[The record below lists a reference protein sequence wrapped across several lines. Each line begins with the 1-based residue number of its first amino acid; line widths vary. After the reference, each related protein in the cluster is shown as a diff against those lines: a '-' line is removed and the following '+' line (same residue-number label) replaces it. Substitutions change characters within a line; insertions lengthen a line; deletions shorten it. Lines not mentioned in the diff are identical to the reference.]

1 VKSVALTKKQIEKL
15 KQIIDKHMD
24 IIMSLTTGGGKKPSP
39 AVLKKLGLPAE
50 FTDLITDAYKYGKL
64 GVLKGKPIDKM
75 SADEIEK
82 LLKTTSITAAQ
93 KSAVELSQINAQQ
106 HINSLNAKVTSS
118 VLSLAIKEQLNMYTT
133 VEQVVPEAIKNSTE
147 RYKVIQQLREM
158 SGDWERDWHRVAHTE
173 MWDAKVHGE
182 AQAIFNGESPLSNK
196 KGETKVFKRPGPNA
210 CSMCKK
216 LYLEPD
222 GVTPRIFTLSEL
234 QANGT
239 NYGKKQRDWVA
250 TLGTLHPNCLCP
262 LSVMPDGYHFNSIGQ
277 LEPD

>member
-1 VKSVALTKKQIEKL
+1 MALTRKQIEKI

-24 IIMSLTTGGGKKPSP
+24 IIMSLTTGEGKKPSP
-39 AVLKKLGLPAE
+39 AVLKKLGLPPE
-50 FTDLITDAYKYGKL
+50 FADLITDSYKYGKL
-64 GVLKGKPIDKM
+64 GVLQGKPLDKM
-75 SADEIEK
+75 STKEIEK
-82 LLKTTSITAAQ
+82 LIKKTNLTPAQ
-93 KSAVELSQINAQQ
+93 QSSVDLSKINAQQ

-118 VLSLAIKEQLNMYTT
+118 IMSLAIKEQLNMYTT
-133 VEQVVPEAIKNSTE
+133 VEQVVPEALKNNTE

-158 SGDWERDWHRVAHTE
+158 SNDWERDWHRVAHTE
-173 MWDAKVHGE
+173 MWDAKVRGE

-196 KGETKVFKRPGPNA
+196 KGETRVFKRPAPNA
-210 CSMCKK
+210 CSSCKK

-222 GVTPRIFTLSEL
+222 GITPRIFTLSEL
-234 QANGT
+234 QAYGN
-239 NYGKKQRDWVA
+239 NYGKKQRDWVP

>member
-1 VKSVALTKKQIEKL
+1 MALTKKQIEKI
-15 KQIIDKHMD
+15 KQIINKHMD
-24 IIMSLTTGGGKKPSP
+24 IIMSLTTGEGKKPSS
-39 AVLKKLGLPAE
+39 AVLKKLGLPPE
-50 FTDLITDAYKYGKL
+50 FEDLITDSYKYGKL
-64 GVLKGKPIDKM
+64 GVLKGKPLDKM
-75 SADEIEK
+75 TPKEIEK
-82 LLKTTSITAAQ
+82 LLKDVNLSTSQ
-93 KSAVELSQINAQQ
+93 KEAVELSKINAQQ

-133 VEQVVPEAIKNSTE
+133 VEKVIPEAIKNDTE

-173 MWDAKVHGE
+173 MWDAKVRGE
-182 AQAIFNGESPLSNK
+182 AQAIFNGESPLSSK

-210 CSMCKK
+210 CSKCKE

-222 GVTPRIFTLSEL
+222 GITPRIFTLSEL

-250 TLGTLHPNCLCP
+250 TLGTVHPNCMCP
-262 LSVMPDGYHFNSIGQ
+262 LSVMPDGYHFNAIGQ

>member
-1 VKSVALTKKQIEKL
+1 MALTKKQIEKI
-15 KQIIDKHMD
+15 KQIINKHMN
-24 IIMSLTTGGGKKPSP
+24 IIMSLTTGEGKKPSS
-39 AVLKKLGLPAE
+39 AVLKKLGLPPE
-50 FTDLITDAYKYGKL
+50 FEDLITDSYKYGKL
-64 GVLKGKPIDKM
+64 GVLKGKPLDKM
-75 SADEIEK
+75 TPKEIEK
-82 LLKTTSITAAQ
+82 LLKDVNLSASQ
-93 KSAVELSQINAQQ
+93 KEAVELSKINAQQ

-133 VEQVVPEAIKNSTE
+133 VEKVVPEAIKNDTE

-173 MWDAKVHGE
+173 MWDAKVRGE
-182 AQAIFNGESPLSNK
+182 AQAIFNGESPLSSK

-210 CSMCKK
+210 CSKCKE

-222 GVTPRIFTLSEL
+222 GITPRIFTLSEL

-250 TLGTLHPNCLCP
+250 TLGTVHPNCMCP
-262 LSVMPDGYHFNSIGQ
+262 LSVMPDGYHFNAIGQ

>member
-1 VKSVALTKKQIEKL
+1 MALTKKQIEKL

-24 IIMSLTTGGGKKPSP
+24 IIMSLTTGEGKKPSS
-39 AVLKKLGLPAE
+39 AVLKKLGLPPE
-50 FTDLITDAYKYGKL
+50 FADLITDSYKYGKL
-64 GVLKGKPIDKM
+64 GVLKGKSLDKM
-75 SADEIEK
+75 SANEVEK
-82 LLKTTSITAAQ
+82 LLKKTSLTAAQ
-93 KSAVELSQINAQQ
+93 KSAVELAQINAQQ

-133 VEQVVPEAIKNSTE
+133 VEQVVPEAIKNNTE

-173 MWDAKVHGE
+173 MWDAKVRGE
-182 AQAIFNGESPLSNK
+182 AQAIFDGESPLSSK

-222 GVTPRIFTLSEL
+222 GITPKIFTLSEL
-234 QANGT
+234 QAYGT
-239 NYGKKQRDWVA
+239 NYGKKQRDWVP
-250 TLGTLHPNCLCP
+250 TLGTLHPNCMCP

-277 LEPD
+277 LEPDKQ

>member
-1 VKSVALTKKQIEKL
+1 MALTKRQIEKI
-15 KQIIDKHMD
+15 KQIINKHMD
-24 IIMSLTTGGGKKPSP
+24 IIMSLTTGEGKKPSS
-39 AVLKKLGLPAE
+39 AVLKKLGLPSE
-50 FTDLITDAYKYGKL
+50 FEDLITDSYKYGKL
-64 GVLKGKPIDKM
+64 GVLKDKPLDKM
-75 SADEIEK
+75 TPKEIEK
-82 LLKTTSITAAQ
+82 LLKDVNLSTSQ
-93 KSAVELSQINAQQ
+93 KEAVELSKINAQQ

-133 VEQVVPEAIKNSTE
+133 VEKVVPEAIKNDTE

-173 MWDAKVHGE
+173 MWDAKVRGE
-182 AQAIFNGESPLSNK
+182 AQAIFNGESPLSSK

-210 CSMCKK
+210 CSKCKE

-222 GVTPRIFTLSEL
+222 GITPRIFTLSEL

-250 TLGTLHPNCLCP
+250 TLGTVHPNCMCP
-262 LSVMPDGYHFNSIGQ
+262 LSVMPDGYHFNAIGQ

>member
-1 VKSVALTKKQIEKL
+1 MALTKKQIEKI
-15 KQIIDKHMD
+15 KQIINKHMD
-24 IIMSLTTGGGKKPSP
+24 IIMSLTTGEGKKPSS
-39 AVLKKLGLPAE
+39 AVLKKLGLPPE
-50 FTDLITDAYKYGKL
+50 FGDLITDSYKYGKL
-64 GVLKGKPIDKM
+64 GVLKGKPLDKM
-75 SADEIEK
+75 TPKEIEK
-82 LLKTTSITAAQ
+82 LLKDVNLSTSQ
-93 KSAVELSQINAQQ
+93 KEAVELSKINAQQ

-133 VEQVVPEAIKNSTE
+133 VEKIIPEATKNDTE

-173 MWDAKVHGE
+173 MWDAKVRGE
-182 AQAIFNGESPLSNK
+182 AQAIFNGESPLSSK

-210 CSMCKK
+210 CSKCKE

-222 GVTPRIFTLSEL
+222 GITPRIFTLSEL

-250 TLGTLHPNCLCP
+250 TLGTVHPNCMCP
-262 LSVMPDGYHFNSIGQ
+262 LSVMPDGYHFNAIGQ